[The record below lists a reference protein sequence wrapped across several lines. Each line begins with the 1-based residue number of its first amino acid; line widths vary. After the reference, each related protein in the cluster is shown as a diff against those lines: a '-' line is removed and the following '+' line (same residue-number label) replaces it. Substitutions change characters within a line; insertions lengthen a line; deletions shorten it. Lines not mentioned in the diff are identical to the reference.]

1 MTCVKVASENSVK
14 INAIK
19 AAFNRFFND
28 DVTIISQ
35 NVKSGVPDQPINED
49 VFEGAKNRLR
59 ELKNGSEYN
68 YLVSCE
74 GGLLQLA
81 EHWFNVQVV
90 IIEDEN
96 GNQGIG
102 LSQGY
107 EIPSEYVEEAI
118 NTSVAAVLDRKFGG
132 KGGISVL
139 TRGHETRESLI
150 KDGTVMALSRVLNSK
165 IW

>member
-1 MTCVKVASENSVK
+1 MTTVKVASKNSVK
-14 INAIK
+14 VYAIDT
-19 AAFNRFFND
+19 AFGRFFK
-28 DVTIISQ
+28 DVKIISE
-35 NVKSGVPDQPINED
+35 NVESGVPDQPINDD
-49 VFEGAKNRLR
+49 VFQGAKNRLQA
-59 ELKNGSEYN
+59 LKSDSNYD

-81 EHWFNVQVV
+81 GHWFNVQVV
-90 IIEDEN
+90 IIEDRD
-96 GNQGIG
+96 GHQGIG

-118 NTSVAAVLDRKFGG
+118 NTSIAEVLDRKFDR

-139 TRGHETRESLI
+139 TRGYETRESLI
-150 KDGTVMALSRVLNSK
+150 KDGTVMALAKVLNSK